1 MARLETAQAKAY
13 TYTDTSITTAEQCLA
28 AGGTAPLSK
37 PGSVTAFSCQL
48 SSTPAQEA
56 RMMLAA
62 GWLAGCLA
70 HQNDIS
76 ASDLANNQLN
86 STQENQIIGVVLNN
100 SDGMIPCNTPANVSA
115 ALQEVS
121 YPDLLS
127 LAKTAGCVAADAGS
141 LHCSALRNGDQF
153 GNKAY
158 QKIVNSK
165 WGAGTAALTDV
176 EKYYIVFNTFV
187 AGCQANKIANP
198 TAAETNAA
206 KPSGDNSS
214 HFFQITEVSPA
225 GIVISPKSVYK
236 AVFQRDRDISTAN
249 PSLSWND
256 GTFSCATL
264 ANMTGSYASN
274 YASWVKY
281 HQKLAAAMTV
291 LVNPAKDGPAAKDNS
306 TSTCTIDG
314 IGWIVCPVMSFMG
327 KITDTAF
334 NFLASNFLE
343 TKANVVTNPS
353 TVNAWSVMRN
363 IANVGFVIAF
373 LIIIFSQLSSV
384 GITNYGVKKMLPRLV
399 VAALLVNLSFFLC
412 QIAVD
417 ISNIMGYS
425 LKSLFDGF
433 QNYTQTPG
441 VVTASANSN
450 GWGIAA
456 IVAGVLAGGITL
468 AFAVTVPVLLAALLA
483 LMLIVM
489 ILFARTALI
498 ILLVVVSP
506 LAFVA
511 YLLPNTEQYFKKW
524 YKMFF
529 GLLLVFPIIAVVVG
543 SAGLAAGILKAAA
556 GDDKMLQVVA
566 MGVATIPLFVVPS
579 LLKNAM
585 GAAGTIGTKMSGLSS
600 KMNGRVNSKGKQ
612 AFGNSK
618 LGQYKKYREGESA
631 QRRALIQ
638 SGTYEGRGG
647 KFNPHNLTSGI
658 NKRINESAR
667 SGKFG
672 DRSSTQGNAL
682 QDAEDA
688 ELVKNAGSR
697 LDYFDQPNKNPL
709 SQAQMM
715 QIATGQDVTDTGLA
729 GGVVVGSAKTFDVHA
744 RKAAIQRSAKI
755 ATVAEAQ
762 TLVDASGKDSSG
774 KDMMTAGERL
784 TLVSSLAGSSAV
796 AKAPYLGGETF
807 GDITQG
813 RASTNES
820 ARRAL
825 QKGKINAEALA
836 GGDKDSVKKMVEAAK
851 LTAVGSIERANL
863 KAAYTEYLA
872 APRLHERVVAGGAH
886 DIQLVSIGTL

>member
-1 MARLETAQAKAY
+1 MVSAKA
-13 TYTDTSITTAEQCLA
+13 
-28 AGGTAPLSK
+28 
-37 PGSVTAFSCQL
+37 
-48 SSTPAQEA
+48 
-56 RMMLAA
+56 
-62 GWLAGCLA
+62 
-70 HQNDIS
+70 
-76 ASDLANNQLN
+76 
-86 STQENQIIGVVLNN
+86 
-100 SDGMIPCNTPANVSA
+100 
-115 ALQEVS
+115 
-121 YPDLLS
+121 
-127 LAKTAGCVAADAGS
+127 
-141 LHCSALRNGDQF
+141 
-153 GNKAY
+153 
-158 QKIVNSK
+158 
-165 WGAGTAALTDV
+165 
-176 EKYYIVFNTFV
+176 
-187 AGCQANKIANP
+187 
-198 TAAETNAA
+198 
-206 KPSGDNSS
+206 
-214 HFFQITEVSPA
+214 
-225 GIVISPKSVYK
+225 
-236 AVFQRDRDISTAN
+236 
-249 PSLSWND
+249 
-256 GTFSCATL
+256 
-264 ANMTGSYASN
+264 
-274 YASWVKY
+274 
-281 HQKLAAAMTV
+281 AAAMTPTENAKSFLYYNSLSV
-291 LVNPAKDGPAAKDNS
+291 CIKLRSLSNGLSNDSIQLDAAQAGKWFDAPLVNGTDPSIGYFLAGKGIKTDGESKVGCSGDNTDWITDAAKLWGYSGGIDLLCDSGAVRINGS
-306 TSTCTIDG
+306 DCRIGNGDFTGDQATGASRTTSKLNLGKFQANIKNKVYGGKTPTLTNAANYVLDRDSFFAGCLRDINPTPYTGKANDSFLFSDVTVIDGSGTKVQVPGPTGLLGNPSYYGKLKRTDKIEFYVSSSLQNTAWTCQAIVDEMNLTAAAYVAAVRQSPDTAPPKPADDAKGTSTCTIDG
-314 IGWIVCPVMSFMG
+314 IGWIVCPVMTFMG

-343 TKANVVTNPS
+343 TKANVVANPS

-433 QNYTQTPG
+433 QNYTQTPD
-441 VVTASANSN
+441 VVTASANGN

-456 IVAGVLAGGITL
+456 IVTGVLAGGITL

-483 LMLIVM
+483 LMLIIM

-543 SAGLAAGILKAAA
+543 AAGLAAGILKAAA

-672 DRSSTQGNAL
+672 DRASTQGYAL

-715 QIATGQDVTDTGLA
+715 QIATGHDVTALNAA
-729 GGVVVGSAKTFDVHA
+729 GNMQVVASAKSFDVNA
-744 RKAAIQRSAKI
+744 RKAAIQRATKI
-755 ATVAEAQ
+755 ATVPEAQ
-762 TLVDASGKDSSG
+762 ALVDASTG
-774 KDMMTAGERL
+774 MTAGERQTL
-784 TLVSSLAGSSAV
+784 TSALPGTSAAG
-796 AKAPYLGGETF
+796 KAPWLLGKTL

-813 RASTNES
+813 TANVDFAALRAIND
-820 ARRAL
+820 
-825 QKGKINAEALA
+825 GKVTAAALA
-836 GGDKDSVKKMVEAAK
+836 GGDAASMQK
-851 LTAVGSIERANL
+851 LIDVTAGDP
-863 KAAYTEYLA
+863 AARSLLVAARDEYLA
-872 APRLHERVVAGGAH
+872 TPLLSGKITPGGAH
-886 DIQLVSIGTL
+886 DILLRSI